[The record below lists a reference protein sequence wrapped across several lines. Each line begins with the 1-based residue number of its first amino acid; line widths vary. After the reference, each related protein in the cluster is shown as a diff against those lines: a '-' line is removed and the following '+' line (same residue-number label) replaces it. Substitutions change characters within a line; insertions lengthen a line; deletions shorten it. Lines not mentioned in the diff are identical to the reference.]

1 MGRVTKID
9 RINQQWITMKTDK
22 IELKK
27 KGVILYLLTI
37 PLRILH
43 WELLLNIYFYVHIK
57 GCFYFGFW

>member
-1 MGRVTKID
+1 MGRVTKMD

-27 KGVILYLLTI
+27 KGVILYLFTI

-43 WELLLNIYFYVHIK
+43 WELLLNI
-57 GCFYFGFW
+57 